1 MAEQET
7 LVTKFSNFVLN
18 HKWSVILLSILLI
31 FAAASG
37 LPDTK
42 FNPDNRVFFKHDNPQ
57 LLNLEHM
64 ENTYSGRD
72 ENVIFVLGP
81 KDGNVF
87 TRDTLAVVE
96 KYTAE
101 SWMIPYSTRVNSV
114 TNFQNSYAVEDDVI
128 IEDLV
133 KNAEGLSDADLERI
147 KNTALAEPLLY
158 RRLIS
163 DKGHV
168 TGINVTIKLPEGV
181 DKTAAEMATVAYARD
196 MEQRIKAENPD
207 MEVHLTGLVMLN
219 TAFSESSQTDSATLM
234 PLVFLMFVV
243 SVGLLMKGWTAAFAV
258 FWVFTFS
265 ILGAMGLAA
274 IVGIE
279 LTAVSASAPTIITTL
294 AIANAVHILVSFV
307 ELMRQGMDKQSAMA
321 ESLRINFQPVFLV
334 SLTTTLGF
342 LTMNFSDAPPFHDL
356 GNIISMG
363 VVLSFFLS
371 LTFLP
376 ALMMALPV
384 KAPKPEPEK
393 KGYMLK
399 LADFVIRNQNKLL
412 WGGAAVFIAIASFL
426 PRNDMNDE
434 WVQYFD
440 ESMSF
445 RQASDYMSDNL
456 TGFYRIDY
464 SIQADGPN
472 GIADPDYLKKLQNFI
487 DWYRTQPEVVQVT
500 GLTDIV
506 SRLNKNMHG
515 DDTAYHRIPDT
526 REEAAQFILLYEM
539 SVPYGLDL
547 NNMIDMEKS
556 SSRVTTITHDITIRQ
571 TLELEDRAQAWLAE
585 NAPEIA
591 GPGTGNSIMFSH
603 IGMSNIIGTLTG
615 VAFALVLISLLLIVA
630 FRSFK
635 IGALSLI
642 PNLMPSIMGF
652 GLWGLL
658 VGEIGMGLATVAG
671 VTMGIVVDDTVHFLS
686 KYLRARRE
694 KQLPA
699 EDAVRY
705 AFSTVGKALWFT
717 SIALVAGFTILGFS
731 TFRMNGDMATLT
743 AVTIALALAADFL
756 FLPVLLMKLD
766 RKNVKAAASDTASDN
781 VATAEAKPNQSQ
793 A

>member
-1 MAEQET
+1 MAEQDT
-7 LVTKFSNFVLN
+7 LVTKFSNLILN
-18 HKWSVILLSILLI
+18 NKWSVILLSVVLVVL
-31 FAAASG
+31 AAMGAKH
-37 LPDTK
+37 TV

-72 ENVIFVLGP
+72 ENVFIVLGP

-87 TRDTLAVVE
+87 TRETLAVVE
-96 KYTAE
+96 KYTNEA
-101 SWMIPYSTRVNSV
+101 WQIPNSTRVNSV
-114 TNFQNSYAVEDDVI
+114 TNFQHSYAIEDDVI

-133 KNAEGLSDADLERI
+133 KNAGSLSDADLTRVRDV
-147 KNTALAEPLLY
+147 ALAEPFLLK
-158 RRLIS
+158 RLIS
-163 DKGHV
+163 DKAHV
-168 TGINVTIKLPEGV
+168 TGINVTIKLPEGA

-196 MEQRIKAENPD
+196 MISRIKAENPD

-234 PLVFLMFVV
+234 PLVFLMFIL

-265 ILGAMGLAA
+265 IASAMGLAA
-274 IVGIE
+274 WMGIE

-307 ELMRQGMDKQSAMA
+307 EFMRQGLTKREAMA
-321 ESLRINFQPVFLV
+321 ESMRINFQPVFLV

-342 LTMNFSDAPPFHDL
+342 LTMNFSEAPPFHDL

-363 VVLSFFLS
+363 VVVSFILS

-376 ALMMALPV
+376 ALMMALPM
-384 KAPKPEPEK
+384 KQPKPQAESK
-393 KGYMLK
+393 NYMNK
-399 LADFVIRNQNKLL
+399 LADFVIGNQNKLL
-412 WGGAAVFIAIASFL
+412 WGGVAVFIAIASFL
-426 PRNDMNDE
+426 PRNELNDE

-440 ESMSF
+440 ESLAF

-464 SIQADGPN
+464 SIKADGPD
-472 GIADPDYLKKLQNFI
+472 GIADPEYLGHLKAFI
-487 DWYRTQPEVVQVT
+487 DWYRTQPEVVQVN

-515 DDTAYHRIPDT
+515 DDPAYHRIPDN
-526 REEAAQFILLYEM
+526 REEAAQYILLYEM

-547 NNMIDMEKS
+547 NNMVDIEKS
-556 SSRVTTITHDITIRQ
+556 SSRVTAITHDITIQ
-571 TLELEDRAQAWLAE
+571 ETLALEARAQAWLAE
-585 NAPEIA
+585 NAPQIA

-603 IGMSNIIGTLTG
+603 IGVSNIVGSLGGT
-615 VAFALVLISLLLIVA
+615 AFALVLISILLIFA
-630 FRSFK
+630 FRSAK

-642 PNLMPSIMGF
+642 PNLIPSIMGF

-658 VGEIGMGLATVAG
+658 VGEVGMGLATVAG

-694 KQLPA
+694 QGLPP
-699 EDAVRY
+699 EEAVRY

-717 SIALVAGFTILGFS
+717 SLALVAGFAVLSLS

-743 AVTIALALAADFL
+743 AVTIAIALAADFL
-756 FLPVLLMKLD
+756 FLPPLLMKLD
-766 RKNVKAAASDTASDN
+766 RKLNKTEDTQVAST
-781 VATAEAKPNQSQ
+781 AKPELNQSQ